1 MCVKGGSMNREQEAK
16 QRIEEIRAEILAETV
31 SYNEVTE
38 LESLA
43 ECIDED
49 DVLMLQWAG
58 VPEFEEE

>member
-1 MCVKGGSMNREQEAK
+1 MNREQEAK
-16 QRIEEIRAEILAETV
+16 QRIEEIRAEILAERV
-31 SYNEVTE
+31 SYDEIAE

-43 ECIDED
+43 EYIDES